1 MFYILKFPYV
11 KLFDYLQIALVVQE
25 WYLKESPYT
34 LSILVNGRQEILE
47 CIMDSHQILMDFS
60 YPIVLLGLQL
70 LISPFIINSRR
81 NYKEGMYFINTSI
94 CTVLKKINTMKWHV
108 MCIYN
113 ASLFTQNHFTME

>member
-81 NYKEGMYFINTSI
+81 NYKEGISSDQSVMPRSVQG
-94 CTVLKKINTMKWHV
+94 VL
-108 MCIYN
+108 C
-113 ASLFTQNHFTME
+113 